1 MTEYPNPQQQR
12 QKLESYQE
20 QLLQQ
25 YSELFEE
32 SVYQTA
38 EQALN
43 DRLANA
49 EAIAIR
55 KAFGRFK
62 EHSQGLLQ
70 GRLQELN
77 QVNSQKILQL
87 RSQMPAVDELDE
99 TPDLELPSLQAGIQQ
114 EMNHFGVL
122 ISGEDSDA
130 LPSDLSEALQA

>member
-1 MTEYPNPQQQR
+1 MTEHPNPQQQR

-87 RSQMPAVDELDE
+87 RSQMPTVDELDE
-99 TPDLELPSLQAGIQQ
+99 TPDLELPSLQAGISQQ
-114 EMNHFGVL
+114 MNHFGVL
-122 ISGEDSDA
+122 TSSDNDDS

>member
-1 MTEYPNPQQQR
+1 MTNTHNPQQQR
-12 QKLESYQE
+12 QKLEHYQE

-25 YSELFEE
+25 YSDLFEE

-49 EAIAIR
+49 ETIAIR

-77 QVNSQKILQL
+77 QTNSQKILQL
-87 RSQMPAVDELDE
+87 RSQMPTVDELDD
-99 TPDLELPSLQAGIQQ
+99 TPDLELPSLQAGISQQ
-114 EMNHFGVL
+114 MNHFGVL
-122 ISGEDSDA
+122 TSNDDENS

>member
-1 MTEYPNPQQQR
+1 
-12 QKLESYQE
+12 
-20 QLLQQ
+20 
-25 YSELFEE
+25 
-32 SVYQTA
+32 VYQTA

-77 QVNSQKILQL
+77 QTNSQKILQL
-87 RSQMPAVDELDE
+87 RSQMPTVDELDD
-99 TPDLELPSLQAGIQQ
+99 TPDLELPSLQAGISQQ
-114 EMNHFGVL
+114 MNHFGVL
-122 ISGEDSDA
+122 TASDDENS

>member
-1 MTEYPNPQQQR
+1 MTEHPNPQQQR

-87 RSQMPAVDELDE
+87 RSQMPHVDELDE
-99 TPDLELPSLQAGIQQ
+99 TPDLELPSLQAGISQQ
-114 EMNHFGVL
+114 MNHFGVL
-122 ISGEDSDA
+122 TSSDDDDS

>member
-1 MTEYPNPQQQR
+1 MTEHPNPQQQR

-99 TPDLELPSLQAGIQQ
+99 TPDLELPSLQAGISQQ
-114 EMNHFGVL
+114 MNHFGVL
-122 ISGEDSDA
+122 TSSDDDDS

>member
-1 MTEYPNPQQQR
+1 MTEHPNPQQRR

-87 RSQMPAVDELDE
+87 RSQMPTVDELDE
-99 TPDLELPSLQAGIQQ
+99 TPDLELPSLQAGISQQ
-114 EMNHFGVL
+114 MNHFGVL
-122 ISGEDSDA
+122 TSSDNDDS

>member
-1 MTEYPNPQQQR
+1 MTEHPNPQQQR

-99 TPDLELPSLQAGIQQ
+99 TPDLELPSLQAGIQR

-122 ISGEDSDA
+122 ISQEDSDS
-130 LPSDLSEALQA
+130 LPADLSEALQA

>member
-1 MTEYPNPQQQR
+1 MTEHPNPQQQR

-25 YSELFEE
+25 YSELFEDEE

-87 RSQMPAVDELDE
+87 RSQMPAVDVLDE
-99 TPDLELPSLQAGIQQ
+99 TPDLELPSLQAGIQR

-122 ISGEDSDA
+122 IYVH
-130 LPSDLSEALQA
+130 